1 MQTQFSKISSRAIVG
16 EISRISN
23 RIAKIILEEITKEM
37 PKSVG
42 EAIKKK
48 CR

>member
-1 MQTQFSKISSRAIVG
+1 MPMEFSKISSRAIAG
-16 EISRISN
+16 EISRISK
-23 RIAKIILEEITKEM
+23 RIAEIILEEIPKEM

-48 CR
+48 YR